1 MSKPKHATKP
11 ERANSVFRILDSTG
25 RGYIKKTDT
34 KAFAGF
40 DLFFDRVDSEHVGKL
55 DGEQFR
61 KAWALYVPVVRL
73 DDRLGL
79 KNELLLR
86 QKEVSVLKKR
96 LRQANAALSGG
107 SLADA
112 RDSKSASAGQAPQ
125 AEPAPG
131 ERLLRRKAEA
141 EKSRLEGVLESVSDV
156 VVNVS
161 SSGKITYL
169 NRLAP
174 PRSRRPKDALI
185 GRDLTAIFPGEV
197 GHMVQ
202 ESLARASRDKAPAR
216 FEYFSKVHSCWF
228 ETRIFPTADGAVII
242 SADISRRKQVE
253 QRLREALERFQT
265 ASEMAMLGFW
275 EWQLADNVVYFS
287 PEWKKQL
294 GYAEA
299 ELPDRIEEWKDRLH
313 PDDRAFVLQQVARAG
328 KQHSADFEIEYRLAH
343 KDGGYRWISA
353 RWMALSNNEGSAPRF
368 VVTHLDV
375 TSLKEEAEHLDY
387 VASHDLLTGLPNRSL
402 LQEFAEHVMNSAR
415 RRHGKVALMF
425 LDLDRFK
432 AVNDTYGHKAGDRV
446 LQEAAQRIAR
456 SLRAEDLVGRL
467 GGDEFVAVLSQIGGF
482 QDATRA
488 ATDCLQA
495 LSQPFALG
503 KRKVT
508 VLPSIG
514 ISVFP
519 DDGDSIEALIHNAD
533 IAMYEAK
540 RSGGGKFCFFEKGT
554 AVHP

>member
-1 MSKPKHATKP
+1 MPKQAARSTT
-11 ERANSVFRILDSTG
+11 ANSAFKILDVAG
-25 RGYIKKTDT
+25 RGYVT
-34 KAFAGF
+34 KADIEPLAGF
-40 DLFFDRVDSEHVGKL
+40 ATYFDRADAKRTGKL
-55 DGEQFR
+55 DGVLFR
-61 KAWALYVPVVRL
+61 KAWRAYLLAPEL
-73 DDRLGL
+73 DDYQRL

-86 QKEVSVLKKR
+86 RKEISALKKR
-96 LRQANAALSGG
+96 LRQANRALPSGAG
-107 SLADA
+107 TDA
-112 RDSKSASAGQAPQ
+112 REEKSTPAGRSRQD
-125 AEPAPG
+125 EPARR
-131 ERLLRRKAEA
+131 EHLLRRKAEA
-141 EKSRLEGVLESVSDV
+141 EKNRLEGVLDSVSDV

-161 SSGKITYL
+161 SGGKITYL

-174 PRSRRPKDALI
+174 QRVKRPKDELI
-185 GRDLTAIFPGEV
+185 GRDLTAIFPGEI
-197 GHMVQ
+197 GRMVQ
-202 ESLARASRDKAPAR
+202 ESLSHPSRGKAPAR

-253 QRLREALERFQT
+253 NRLREALKRFRT

-275 EWQLADNVVYFS
+275 EWQLANDTVYFS

-294 GYAEA
+294 GYADA
-299 ELPDRIEEWKDRLH
+299 ELPNRIEEWKDRLH
-313 PDDRAFVLQQVARAG
+313 PDDKEFVLREVTRSSQQGA
-328 KQHSADFEIEYRLAH
+328 ADFEIEYRLAH

-353 RWMALSNNEGSAPRF
+353 RWMALSEDGSSGPGF

-375 TSLKEEAEHLDY
+375 TSVKEEAEHLDY

-402 LQEFAEHVMNSAR
+402 LQEFAEHVMRSAR
-415 RRHGKVALMF
+415 RQHGKVAVMF

-446 LQEAAQRIAR
+446 LQEAAQRIAG

-467 GGDEFVAVLSQIGGF
+467 GGDEFVAVLSDISGF

-488 ATDCLQA
+488 ANKCLEA
-495 LSQPFALG
+495 LSQPFVLG
-503 KRKVT
+503 KRKAM

-514 ISVFP
+514 ISIFP
-519 DDGDSIEALIHNAD
+519 DDGESMEALIHNAD

-540 RSGGGKFCFFEKGT
+540 RSGGGKFRFFAKDT
-554 AVHP
+554 RASK